1 MERLDKILSSTLK
14 ISRADV
20 KKLMKKQSVTVNG
33 VQVKSGEMK
42 IDPDTDEIRLNG
54 RDVVYQKNIYLMMN
68 KPEGVISASNDRSQE
83 TVVDL
88 VPEEYRRDGLFPAGR
103 LDADTTGFVLITDD
117 GDFAHRI
124 LSPKNHVEKT
134 YHARLAQRLSD
145 GDIERF
151 LSGIELK
158 DGTLCLEARLRVI
171 EDGETP
177 LVEVVIH
184 EGKYHQVKRMFA
196 ALGNRV
202 VQLRRIKIGG
212 LSLDGTLAEGECRE
226 ITREEIRLI
235 TGE

>member
-1 MERLDKILSSTLK
+1 
-14 ISRADV
+14 
-20 KKLMKKQSVTVNG
+20 MKKQSVTVNG
-33 VQVKSGEMK
+33 TLVKSGEMK

-54 RDVVYQKNIYLMMN
+54 SPVVYQKNIYLMMN

-88 VPEEYRRDGLFPAGR
+88 VPEEFRRDGLFPAGR

>member
-1 MERLDKILSSTLK
+1 MERLDKILSSALK
-14 ISRADV
+14 ISRGDV
-20 KKLMKKQSVTVNG
+20 KKLMKKQSITVNG
-33 VQVKSGEMK
+33 VQVKSGNIK
-42 IDPDTDEIRLNG
+42 INPDTDEIRLNG

-212 LSLDGTLAEGECRE
+212 LSLDGTLAQGECRE

>member
-1 MERLDKILSSTLK
+1 MERLDKILSSALK

-20 KKLMKKQSVTVNG
+20 KKLMKKQSITVNG
-33 VQVKSGEMK
+33 ALVKSGEMK

-117 GDFAHRI
+117 GGFAHRI

-226 ITREEIRLI
+226 ITREEIRLL

>member
-1 MERLDKILSSTLK
+1 MERLDKILSSALK

-33 VQVKSGEMK
+33 ASVKSGEMK

-68 KPEGVISASNDRSQE
+68 KPEGVISASNDMSQE

-88 VPEEYRRDGLFPAGR
+88 VPEEFRRDGLFPAGR

-124 LSPKNHVEKT
+124 LSSKNHVEKT

-151 LSGIELK
+151 LSGVELK
-158 DGTLCLEARLRVI
+158 DGTLCLEARLRVV

>member
-1 MERLDKILSSTLK
+1 MERLDKILSSALK
-14 ISRADV
+14 ISRGDV

-33 VQVKSGEMK
+33 TLVKSGEMK

-54 RDVVYQKNIYLMMN
+54 SPVVYQKNIYLMMN

-88 VPEEYRRDGLFPAGR
+88 VPEEFRRDGLFPAGR

>member
-1 MERLDKILSSTLK
+1 MERLDKILSSALK
-14 ISRADV
+14 ISRGDV

-33 VQVKSGEMK
+33 ASVKSGEMK

-68 KPEGVISASNDRSQE
+68 KPEGVISASNDKSQE

>member
-1 MERLDKILSSTLK
+1 MERLDKILSSALK

-20 KKLMKKQSVTVNG
+20 KKLIKKQSVTVNG
-33 VQVKSGEMK
+33 TSVKSGEMK

-88 VPEEYRRDGLFPAGR
+88 VPEEFRRDGLFPAGR

-151 LSGIELK
+151 LSGVELK
-158 DGTLCLEARLRVI
+158 DGTLCLEARLRVV

>member
-1 MERLDKILSSTLK
+1 MERIDKILSSALNV
-14 ISRADV
+14 SRTDV
-20 KKLMKKQSVTVNG
+20 KKLIKKQSVTVNG
-33 VQVKSGEMK
+33 AAVKSGNIK

-54 RDVVYQKNIYLMMN
+54 SPVVYQKYIYLMMN
-68 KPEGVISASNDRSQE
+68 KPAGVISASDDKTQE

-88 VPEEYRRDGLFPAGR
+88 VPEELRRDGLFPAGR

-134 YHARLAQRLSD
+134 YYARLAQRLSQ
-145 GDIERF
+145 GDIESF

-158 DGTLCLEARLRVI
+158 DGTLCLEARLSVV
-171 EDGETP
+171 EDSDMP

-202 VQLRRIKIGG
+202 MHLRRIKIGDLFLDEN
-212 LSLDGTLAEGECRE
+212 LSEGQCRE
-226 ITREEIRLI
+226 ITKEELRLI